1 MGSKMYTNVHSIMS
15 PSEHCIC
22 VLDCLTC
29 YLLYFMSW
37 KKTGRG
43 GWKSKCKLG
52 IKYQIHCFA
61 LITQWSESGNRDV
74 LCWRSSSW
82 YTDKHWGS
90 TLYLCTSTSW
100 PGPGYSVKNRGFKLI
115 KQCWWVCWAWCVCSL
130 RWWVTLTRCVCWAW
144 AWTQPFYASI
154 CAQPLAFL
162 LCNLIFILSS
172 TAFVVSFWLSF
183 FCWTFFSARH
193 WH

>member
-37 KKTGRG
+37 KKAGRG

-74 LCWRSSSW
+74 LWRRSSSW

-115 KQCWWVCWAWCVCSL
+115 KQCWWVCWVVVCLQFKMMGDTNQMRLLGLGLDS
-130 RWWVTLTRCVCWAW
+130 T
-144 AWTQPFYASI
+144 
-154 CAQPLAFL
+154 FL
-162 LCNLIFILSS
+162 CLNMC
-172 TAFVVSFWLSF
+172 TATGVPVM
-183 FCWTFFSARH
+183 
-193 WH
+193 